1 MGSASFKVP
10 YRPGWACR
18 SAEGQVGCLAC
29 GPRVS
34 GSPLSLLNYA
44 VVIRKQPQTGRKQTG
59 VAVSQ
64 SSLVSRIRPRPVVCC
79 PLLGNDLGI
88 F

>member
-1 MGSASFKVP
+1 MRVLRFLI
-10 YRPGWACR
+10 
-18 SAEGQVGCLAC
+18 GQGGHAGLQRARWDVWPVG
-29 GPRVS
+29 P

-44 VVIRKQPQTGRKQTG
+44 VVIRKQPGRKQTG

-64 SSLVSRIRPRPVVCC
+64 SSLVSRIRPQPVVCC

>member
-34 GSPLSLLNYA
+34 
-44 VVIRKQPQTGRKQTG
+44 VVTAQLCRGDKKAAADRT
-59 VAVSQ
+59 
-64 SSLVSRIRPRPVVCC
+64 
-79 PLLGNDLGI
+79 
-88 F
+88 